1 MDRNNTE
8 NTDNF
13 LDQVDKTDN
22 LQFVVFNIGKEK
34 YGIEISKIREIV
46 KIEKQEDITR
56 VPGVPDYIE
65 GIINVRGEVTAV
77 INMRRRLGFPDFPDK
92 PVQDKPSESGT
103 DIGKMAE
110 SKVIIVEHDETEVG
124 LLVDDVRDV
133 KYVSEGEID
142 TVPPMISK
150 QKGGK
155 FLRGIGKTKDDLILL
170 IDLDKVFSLDEP
182 YT

>member
-1 MDRNNTE
+1 MDKNNTE
-8 NTDNF
+8 DTNNF

-22 LQFVVFNIGKEK
+22 MQFVVFNIGKEK

-46 KIEKQEDITR
+46 KIEKHDDITR

-77 INMRRRLGFPDFPDK
+77 MNMRRRLGFPDFPDK
-92 PVQDKPSESGT
+92 PVQDKPGKEST
-103 DIGKMAE
+103 NK
-110 SKVIIVEHDETEVG
+110 IILVEHEGVVVG

-170 IDLDKVFSLDEP
+170 IDLDKVFLPDEP